1 MGHRLTDT
9 EIDAVLR
16 GELPPGRDD
25 LASVAEAVAAVRRP
39 VSAPAPSPELAA
51 FLGSDIPAG
60 AAVPVSNAAATAVHQ
75 RVTVPQGKGVVAP
88 RKRVRMF
95 LEWIAGLGLAAKAA
109 LGTSVAVASIG
120 TAGLAGALPESAQD
134 AFDRSVPGMTV
145 VDDLERDDAE
155 GEGTEREDGA
165 GDEAE
170 VEEPP
175 AVDPAQAPLVPDH
188 ASEEGQENSLNGQR
202 GREQGQQHRE
212 EARQRSEEN
221 REEARQR
228 SERGQERGETAREQG
243 QQRGEEA
250 REQAPEQGQQRG
262 DQGQQRGEETRERAP
277 QQPTGSEDGQSR
289 APEGAGSA
297 PEEQPTRP

>member
-1 MGHRLTDT
+1 MEQRLTDA

-25 LASVAEAVAAVRRP
+25 LAPMVDAVAAARGS

-51 FLGSDIPAG
+51 FLGSDIPVG

-75 RVTVPQGKGVVAP
+75 QVTAPQGKEGVAP

-95 LEWIAGLGLAAKAA
+95 LEWLAGLGLAAKAA

-134 AFDRSVPGMTV
+134 AFDRSVPGVTE
-145 VDDLERDDAE
+145 VDEVER
-155 GEGTEREDGA
+155 
-165 GDEAE
+165 DEAE
-170 VEEPP
+170 GDGAEDAERGGVDREDSP
-175 AVDPAQAPLVPDH
+175 AVDPAEAPSVPDN
-188 ASEEGQENSLNGQR
+188 AS
-202 GREQGQQHRE
+202 
-212 EARQRSEEN
+212 
-221 REEARQR
+221 
-228 SERGQERGETAREQG
+228 EQG
-243 QQRGEEA
+243 QQRGEDA
-250 REQAPEQGQQRG
+250 REQAPEQGQQ
-262 DQGQQRGEETRERAP
+262 QGQQRGEDAREQAP
-277 QQPTGSEDGQSR
+277 QQPTESEDGRAR